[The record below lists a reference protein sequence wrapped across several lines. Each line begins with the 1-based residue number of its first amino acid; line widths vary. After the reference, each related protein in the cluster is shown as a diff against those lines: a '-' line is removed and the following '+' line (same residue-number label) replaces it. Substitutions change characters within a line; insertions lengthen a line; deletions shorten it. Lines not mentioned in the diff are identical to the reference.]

1 MTSPNDIRMM
11 IADVDGT
18 LVTQEKV
25 LTERAIAAVKK
36 LHEAGVL
43 FAVTSGRPPRGM
55 SMLIDPLKLT
65 TPISGFNGGI
75 VVDPEMNVIDQKVIQ
90 ADLVSPMYQLLKSHS
105 LDIWVYQGAKWY
117 VGNRKASH
125 VDREAWTVKFE
136 PIVVDDIESITDNIA
151 KIVGVSDDLD
161 AIQTATEAA
170 HKEFGSHV
178 SAEPSQPYYL
188 DITHPEA
195 NKGSTVEYLSA
206 KYNIPSSAIA
216 TIGDMPTD
224 VMMFK
229 RSGVGIAMGNAK
241 PDVQNSATEITLSN
255 EEEGFAFAV
264 ERFILGLQE

>member
-1 MTSPNDIRMM
+1 MTTPNDIRMM

-25 LTERAIAAVKK
+25 LTERAIAAVHM
-36 LHEAGVL
+36 LHDAGIL

-75 VVDPEMNVIDQKVIQ
+75 VVDREMNVIDQKVIQ
-90 ADLVSPMYQLLKSHS
+90 KDLVKPMFKLLKSMS
-105 LDIWVYQGAKWY
+105 LDVWVYQGAKWY
-117 VGNRKASH
+117 VGNRKAPH

-136 PIVVDDIESITDNIA
+136 PIVEDDIESITENVA
-151 KIVGVSDDLD
+151 KIVGVSDDLI
-161 AIQTATEAA
+161 AIQNATEAA

-195 NKGSTVEYLSA
+195 NKGSTVEYLAA
-206 KYNIPSSAIA
+206 KYNIPSAAIA

-224 VMMFK
+224 VLMFE

-241 PDVQNSATEITLSN
+241 PDVQKAARDVTLSN
-255 EEEGFAFAV
+255 EQEGFAVAV
-264 ERFILGLQE
+264 ERFILGLS

>member
-1 MTSPNDIRMM
+1 MITPNDIRMM

-25 LTERAIAAVKK
+25 LTDRAIAAVHK
-36 LHEAGVL
+36 LHDAGIL

-55 SMLIDPLKLT
+55 SMLIDPLNLT

-75 VVDPEMNVIDQKVIQ
+75 VVDREMNVIDQKVIQ
-90 ADLVSPMYQLLKSHS
+90 QDLVQPMFKLLRSMN
-105 LDIWVYQGAKWY
+105 LDIWVYQGAKWF
-117 VGNRKASH
+117 VGDRKAPH

-136 PIVVDDIESITDNIA
+136 PTVVEDIESITESVA
-151 KIVGVSDDLD
+151 KIVGVSDDLG
-161 AIQTATEAA
+161 AIQAATEAA
-170 HKEFGSHV
+170 HKEFGTHV

-195 NKGSTVEYLSA
+195 NKGSTVEYLAS
-206 KYNIPSSAIA
+206 KYMIPSEAIA

-224 VMMFK
+224 VLMFE

-241 PDVQNSATEITLSN
+241 PDVQKAARDVTLSN
-255 EEEGFAFAV
+255 EQEGFAVAV
-264 ERFILGLQE
+264 ERFILGLG

>member
-1 MTSPNDIRMM
+1 MM

-25 LTERAIAAVKK
+25 LTERAIAAVHK
-36 LHEAGVL
+36 LHDAGIL

-75 VVDPEMNVIDQKVIQ
+75 VVDREMNVIDQKVVQ
-90 ADLVSPMYQLLKSHS
+90 QDLVKPMFKLLKSMS
-105 LDIWVYQGAKWY
+105 LDVWVYQGAKWY
-117 VGNRKASH
+117 VGNRKAPH
-125 VDREAWTVKFE
+125 VDREAWTVKFD
-136 PIVVDDIESITDNIA
+136 PLVVDDIESITENVA
-151 KIVGVSDDLD
+151 KIVGVSDDLSS
-161 AIQTATEAA
+161 IQAATEAA

-195 NKGSTVEYLSA
+195 NKGSTVEYLSS
-206 KYNIPSSAIA
+206 KYNIPSSDIA

-224 VMMFK
+224 VLMFE

-241 PDVQNSATEITLSN
+241 PEVQNAARDVTLSN
-255 EEEGFAFAV
+255 EQEGFAVAV
-264 ERFILGLQE
+264 ERFILGLG

>member
-1 MTSPNDIRMM
+1 M

-25 LTERAIAAVKK
+25 LTERAIAAVHK
-36 LHEAGVL
+36 LHDAGIL

-75 VVDPEMNVIDQKVIQ
+75 VVDREMNVIDQKVVQ
-90 ADLVSPMYQLLKSHS
+90 QDLVKPMFKLLKSMS
-105 LDIWVYQGAKWY
+105 LDVWVYQGAKWY
-117 VGNRKASH
+117 VGNRKAPH
-125 VDREAWTVKFE
+125 VDREAWTVKFD
-136 PIVVDDIESITDNIA
+136 PLVVDDIESITENVA
-151 KIVGVSDDLD
+151 KIVGVSDDLSS
-161 AIQTATEAA
+161 IQAATEAA

-195 NKGSTVEYLSA
+195 NKGSTVEYLSS
-206 KYNIPSSAIA
+206 KYNIPSSDIA

-224 VMMFK
+224 VLMFE

-241 PDVQNSATEITLSN
+241 PEVQNAARDVTLSN
-255 EEEGFAFAV
+255 EQEGFAVAV
-264 ERFILGLQE
+264 ERFILGLG